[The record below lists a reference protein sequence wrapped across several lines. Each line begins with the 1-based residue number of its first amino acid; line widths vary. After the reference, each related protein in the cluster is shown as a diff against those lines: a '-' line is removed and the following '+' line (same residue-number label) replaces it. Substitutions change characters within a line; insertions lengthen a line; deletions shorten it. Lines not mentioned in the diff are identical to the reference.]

1 MRRHVPWRRTRDGHG
16 LLDDHEYQTLVL
28 SRRHAS
34 IAECWMAFG
43 ILTDDRARYARAV
56 QLFHTTVAGYFK
68 WGRGRWAANRL
79 IGESTE
85 TLRDIYH
92 TLFGAQALQWQ
103 CYA

>member
-1 MRRHVPWRRTRDGHG
+1 MLRR
-16 LLDDHEYQTLVL
+16 QNVL
-28 SRRHAS
+28 ALIVACRHAS

-43 ILTDDRARYARAV
+43 ILTDDRARYNKAL

-92 TLFGAQALQWQ
+92 TLFGGWADPTA
-103 CYA
+103 CCMFS